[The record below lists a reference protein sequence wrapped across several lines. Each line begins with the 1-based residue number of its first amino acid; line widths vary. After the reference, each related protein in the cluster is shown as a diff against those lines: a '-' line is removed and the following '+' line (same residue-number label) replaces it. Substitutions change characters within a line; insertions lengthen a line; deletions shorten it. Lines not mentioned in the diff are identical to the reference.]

1 MGNQT
6 LQPCQGCIR
15 SKTHKANIKK
25 THTKETQPKK
35 ELDVLISDLK
45 SMPCE
50 GTGRAKTVGSA
61 IDKKTRFTTLVFLHT
76 KDQWYQRYEAI
87 VRWFKNQ
94 KGRVHKI
101 WRTDNGGEF
110 CCKEVAAIN
119 AREGIEHSLTPP
131 HTPNKNSTGERFWR
145 TMIEAVG
152 AMLLHAGMAPSWW
165 VEAAT
170 YFVYIRNRTKLKCL
184 KWKTPYEKFYKT
196 KPHKVD
202 LKVYGCLSYVLV
214 EAANRSKK
222 DLDKVIPC
230 THFGIDSSGRYKF
243 RTLEDNKVSIVSDS
257 ATFIEDVF
265 PEGKHKHLK
274 HLMQDELEKVLNSVR
289 SIPPSET
296 TTNQNAANLKPILPA
311 SDSSPDSTN
320 ENADFK
326 TNPPGSTLKNSEEE
340 EDGESSSD
348 EEEDAIDSQDSRIQQ
363 PSDNKTLPQD
373 VPSPHMPPLESF
385 SDDFCRRHGI
395 PTIAESTI
403 PLDDV
408 PPLHI
413 VPTPELSNYEHDER
427 VEDPQ
432 DPPSMP
438 AQVLRRSTR
447 TRAPSAK
454 FINRVQHQDL
464 TAADLEEGQ
473 KPRRKSRRYWKKY
486 PSEGMANSATAPTI
500 PANFDQAMLVPEAP
514 KWKEAIDK
522 ELGAVKRTGSMV
534 YVKDLP
540 AGHQAIKCRWVFK
553 IKPANEQEPEIYK
566 ARLVAQGFRQ
576 RLGIDYDETY
586 AAVAKMTS
594 FRILVALAAAHNTR
608 LTKLDVANA
617 FLESDIDSDVYIHP
631 PQGLPQH
638 GFFKLKKALYGLKQS
653 PRLFQQTLAAEFR
666 KLGFHPTTSDCC
678 IYVHPHSKTRILTVV
693 DDCVIEGN
701 DEAMRQRIEQRLKE
715 RFKIK
720 AFNSV
725 EIFIGIQLKHTST
738 HITLHQAQFIE
749 LLLERFNMEGCKIA
763 NTPASATPQQGYS
776 PPLAPG
782 NGYRQLI
789 GSLIYLMATR
799 PDICSSVVS
808 LSRHLENPT
817 EAHMQAAKRVLRY
830 LAGTTHKGVSFR
842 KGHKDN
848 KLVVFSDS
856 DWAGCK
862 ETRRST
868 SGFLVYFAG
877 GPISFKSKLQ
887 PTTALSSCEA
897 EYVALTLA
905 VKDILFMHQLF
916 KELGVDIITPTM
928 MFGDNS
934 AAIALAKNPVNH
946 QRTKHIDIKHHFL
959 REHIARET
967 IKLAYVP
974 TKHNLADILTKATTT
989 QIFSFLTPK
998 IVSM

>member
-1 MGNQT
+1 
-6 LQPCQGCIR
+6 
-15 SKTHKANIKK
+15 
-25 THTKETQPKK
+25 
-35 ELDVLISDLK
+35 
-45 SMPCE
+45 
-50 GTGRAKTVGSA
+50 
-61 IDKKTRFTTLVFLHT
+61 
-76 KDQWYQRYEAI
+76 
-87 VRWFKNQ
+87 
-94 KGRVHKI
+94 
-101 WRTDNGGEF
+101 
-110 CCKEVAAIN
+110 
-119 AREGIEHSLTPP
+119 
-131 HTPNKNSTGERFWR
+131 
-145 TMIEAVG
+145 
-152 AMLLHAGMAPSWW
+152 
-165 VEAAT
+165 
-170 YFVYIRNRTKLKCL
+170 
-184 KWKTPYEKFYKT
+184 
-196 KPHKVD
+196 
-202 LKVYGCLSYVLV
+202 
-214 EAANRSKK
+214 
-222 DLDKVIPC
+222 
-230 THFGIDSSGRYKF
+230 
-243 RTLEDNKVSIVSDS
+243 VSDS

-296 TTNQNAANLKPILPA
+296 TTNQNAANLKPILSA

-693 DDCVIEGN
+693 
-701 DEAMRQRIEQRLKE
+701 
-715 RFKIK
+715 
-720 AFNSV
+720 
-725 EIFIGIQLKHTST
+725 
-738 HITLHQAQFIE
+738 
-749 LLLERFNMEGCKIA
+749 
-763 NTPASATPQQGYS
+763 
-776 PPLAPG
+776 
-782 NGYRQLI
+782 
-789 GSLIYLMATR
+789 
-799 PDICSSVVS
+799 
-808 LSRHLENPT
+808 
-817 EAHMQAAKRVLRY
+817 
-830 LAGTTHKGVSFR
+830 
-842 KGHKDN
+842 
-848 KLVVFSDS
+848 
-856 DWAGCK
+856 
-862 ETRRST
+862 
-868 SGFLVYFAG
+868 
-877 GPISFKSKLQ
+877 
-887 PTTALSSCEA
+887 
-897 EYVALTLA
+897 
-905 VKDILFMHQLF
+905 
-916 KELGVDIITPTM
+916 
-928 MFGDNS
+928 
-934 AAIALAKNPVNH
+934 
-946 QRTKHIDIKHHFL
+946 
-959 REHIARET
+959 
-967 IKLAYVP
+967 
-974 TKHNLADILTKATTT
+974 
-989 QIFSFLTPK
+989 
-998 IVSM
+998 